1 MVIVES
7 PSKAKTINKF
17 LGRDFYVEASMGHV
31 RDLPRSKLGVNLES
45 NFEPHYVI
53 PTKSKKTVTKL
64 KKMAKKMGSIFLA
77 PDPDREGEAI
87 SWHLAAIFQSEE
99 HPIKRVVF
107 NEITRDAVRKAFE
120 KPRDIDLNLVNAQ
133 QARRVMDRIVGY
145 LLSPLLWKKV
155 RSGLSAGRVQSVA
168 LRLISEKENE
178 IRAFKPEEY
187 WTIEAALSSKR
198 EGVRESKFLAKLD
211 KIRNEKAKIS
221 NAAEAQALKE
231 ILEKEIFH
239 VADVEE
245 KERRRKP
252 LAPFTT
258 SKMQQE
264 AYTKLGF
271 TAAKTMQ
278 IAQRLYEGIDLGPD
292 VGTVGLITYMRTDS
306 VRVAEDAIVDVRRFI
321 GKKYGEEYLPSE
333 PNVFK
338 SKKGAQDAHE
348 AIRPTATERIPDSVR
363 KYLSQD
369 EWKLYRLIWSKFV
382 SSQMNEAI
390 DRMIGVSILAGAD
403 YAFRA
408 TGMQNIFPGFS
419 VVYNEWT
426 PDEPAPGEEKKE
438 PDGEEEPEVFEL
450 PALQKGEEL
459 NTHEI
464 QSAQHFTKPPARYN
478 DASLV
483 KTLEEKGIGRPSTY
497 APTIHTL
504 LARHYVERKS
514 GALIPTELGQLVTDL
529 LLKHFEKIVDYDF
542 TADMENEL
550 DKVEEGELD
559 WATAVKEFYEPF
571 QKDLEKA
578 RETMEDMRQEPI
590 VTEHKCDICG
600 KVMVIRQGRF
610 GRFLACSGF
619 PECRYTRS
627 IPTGFRCPN
636 EGCDGEMVQ
645 RRSRN
650 GRRFYGCSRYPQC
663 RYVASELPKP
673 PGSQTAPGTAENV
686 SGAVQEKD
694 ASQSS

>member
-1 MVIVES
+1 MPGKTKTKKAKQDKKSLVIVES

-258 SKMQQE
+258 SKMQQ
-264 AYTKLGF
+264 
-271 TAAKTMQ
+271 
-278 IAQRLYEGIDLGPD
+278 
-292 VGTVGLITYMRTDS
+292 
-306 VRVAEDAIVDVRRFI
+306 DA
-321 GKKYGEEYLPSE
+321 
-333 PNVFK
+333 
-338 SKKGAQDAHE
+338 
-348 AIRPTATERIPDSVR
+348 
-363 KYLSQD
+363 
-369 EWKLYRLIWSKFV
+369 
-382 SSQMNEAI
+382 
-390 DRMIGVSILAGAD
+390 
-403 YAFRA
+403 
-408 TGMQNIFPGFS
+408 
-419 VVYNEWT
+419 
-426 PDEPAPGEEKKE
+426 
-438 PDGEEEPEVFEL
+438 
-450 PALQKGEEL
+450 
-459 NTHEI
+459 
-464 QSAQHFTKPPARYN
+464 
-478 DASLV
+478 
-483 KTLEEKGIGRPSTY
+483 
-497 APTIHTL
+497 
-504 LARHYVERKS
+504 
-514 GALIPTELGQLVTDL
+514 
-529 LLKHFEKIVDYDF
+529 
-542 TADMENEL
+542 
-550 DKVEEGELD
+550 
-559 WATAVKEFYEPF
+559 
-571 QKDLEKA
+571 
-578 RETMEDMRQEPI
+578 
-590 VTEHKCDICG
+590 
-600 KVMVIRQGRF
+600 
-610 GRFLACSGF
+610 
-619 PECRYTRS
+619 
-627 IPTGFRCPN
+627 
-636 EGCDGEMVQ
+636 
-645 RRSRN
+645 
-650 GRRFYGCSRYPQC
+650 
-663 RYVASELPKP
+663 
-673 PGSQTAPGTAENV
+673 
-686 SGAVQEKD
+686 
-694 ASQSS
+694 